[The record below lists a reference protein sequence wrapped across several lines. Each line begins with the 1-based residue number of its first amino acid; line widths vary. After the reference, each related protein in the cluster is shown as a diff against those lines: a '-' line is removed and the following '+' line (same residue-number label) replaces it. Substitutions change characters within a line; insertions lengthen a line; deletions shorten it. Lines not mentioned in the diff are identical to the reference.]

1 MRKES
6 LEFSNI
12 FSPIA
17 QDFESRKNN
26 FNKGG
31 NEIMEFDEQYHLKG
45 RPEWIRSLYKKIDE
59 YCLTSLGREIDRTSL
74 QTYIRYNINGK
85 MFCRIFISLINLRI
99 YLKLDYSKLEKP
111 PVFIRDYSGTARTKD
126 TIELLF
132 DNEEEY
138 SQNETAFFDITS
150 TLIKKS
156 FLGVSS
162 GEMTVRPVK
171 PTEIGPAKASKVTSI
186 NLTLGDD
193 SYVTITMKIHK
204 SQKEILERIL
214 RDTIFSCI

>member
-1 MRKES
+1 MKKES
-6 LEFSNI
+6 LEFSDI

-31 NEIMEFDEQYHLKG
+31 NEVMKFDEQYHLEG
-45 RPEWIRSLYKKIDE
+45 RPEWIRGLYKKIDE
-59 YCLTSLGREIDRTSL
+59 YCLTSLGRGIDRTSL
-74 QTYIRYNINGK
+74 QTYIRYNTNGR
-85 MFCRIFISLINLRI
+85 MFCRIFITSINLRI
-99 YLKLDYSKLEKP
+99 YLKLNYSELEKP
-111 PVFIRDYSGTARTKD
+111 PVFIRDYSEIAQTED

-138 SQNETAFFDITS
+138 LQNETALFDVTS

-162 GEMTVRPVK
+162 GKMTVRPVK
-171 PTEIGPAKASKVTSI
+171 PTKIEPAKVSKVTSV
-186 NLTLGDD
+186 NLTMGDD

-204 SQKEILERIL
+204 NQRGVLERIL
-214 RDTIFSCI
+214 QDTIFS